1 MNKQDLSALT
11 INSLHDKIKSKEIKF
26 IDIIDS
32 VINHIKTDEQKING
46 FISIF
51 EQEAINQARQ
61 LDQKVDYNNL
71 PPLTGIPI
79 AVKDNICV
87 KDKLTTCGSKILSNF
102 ISPYD
107 ATAIARLK
115 NAGAIIIGKT
125 NLDEFAMGSSTETS
139 YFGATKNP
147 INNDYVTGGSSG
159 GSAAVVKYQGA
170 ISALG
175 SDTGG
180 SVRHPAAFCGVVG
193 LKPTYGRVSRYG
205 LVAFASSLD
214 CIGPI
219 GKSVKDVATIFN
231 IIAGYD
237 PLDATT
243 INKPVT
249 PISVDAGTIKNYTLG
264 IPKQFFAQGLD
275 TRIAKVIDNTIKNL
289 SKKCKNVKEV
299 SLPNTKY
306 AVATYYLICMAEAS
320 SNLARYDGVKYG
332 LRLDTKELKEMYEK
346 TRDQGLNTEV
356 KRRIL
361 IGTYGLSKGYYD
373 EYYGT
378 AQKARNLIKQDF
390 NNAFKECDVIIT
402 PTTPTL
408 PFKIGEKIE
417 DPLAM
422 YLGDIFTTP
431 ANLAGITAISVPAP
445 ELIDNFPVGI
455 QITGPAMGEEYIIN
469 SAQAIEETVV

>member
-11 INSLHDKIKSKEIKF
+11 IKTLHDKIKSKEIKF